1 MLTLCFLAP
10 PRSDPRKLVVTEFRI
25 VYSDAAAA
33 DVVYQL
39 DTPAGVAAMQASP
52 LVIKEGAEFKF
63 RISFRVNHEILAG
76 LRFVNKRKKMGFSDT
91 EEVTIG
97 SFAPASAPHVFE
109 FPRFGYNDAPSGML
123 YRGTYTCA
131 DSFVDSDGVEHLK
144 YTYKI
149 TIAKDWPKK

>member
-1 MLTLCFLAP
+1 M
-10 PRSDPRKLVVTEFRI
+10 
-25 VYSDAAAA
+25 
-33 DVVYQL
+33 
-39 DTPAGVAAMQASP
+39 
-52 LVIKEGAEFKF
+52 
-63 RISFRVNHEILAG
+63 
-76 LRFVNKRKKMGFSDT
+76 
-91 EEVTIG
+91 
-97 SFAPASAPHVFE
+97 FE